1 MRGEL
6 FDRLFAG
13 AGDRLVGRDI
23 NALDLGRIMQRLQR
37 DQHLNSRAIGISDD
51 ATLLELRD
59 RLGVNLGHDERNVF
73 VVTKLRGVVDHDA
86 PGSRR
91 FRCIDSRD
99 LAARREQADIGIGK
113 IKGVD
118 VDHRHLFAIELDR
131 FTERAVARKRKQ
143 LSDREF
149 ALLEHLDHRV
159 AHESGCTEYRYF
171 PLPSHFLESPGCEFV
186 MTGVRDCTSA
196 FCARWRIQ

>member
-1 MRGEL
+1 
-6 FDRLFAG
+6 
-13 AGDRLVGRDI
+13 
-23 NALDLGRIMQRLQR
+23 MQRLQCH
-37 DQHLNSRAIGISDD
+37 QHLDGRAIGIGDD
-51 ATLLELRD
+51 ASLLELRD
-59 RLGVNLGHDERNVF
+59 RLRIHLRHDERNIF
-73 VVTKLRGVVDHDA
+73 VVTKLRSVVDHDTT
-86 PGSRR
+86 GSRR
-91 FRCIDSRD
+91 FRRINSRD
-99 LAARREQADIGIGK
+99 LAACGEQADIGISK

-118 VDHRHLFAIELDR
+118 VDHRHLLAIELDR
-131 FTERAVARKRKQ
+131 LTERAVACKRKQ
-143 LSDREF
+143 LGDREF